1 MAPAN
6 GDDQEP
12 PRFRYDGDL
21 PRHILP
27 TSATMVGVCTTLV
40 GLVKLG
46 EIQHG
51 KSAVDEY
58 ASSTAVLFLISASLS
73 YLSIRS
79 SHKAKVR
86 SQKLEMA
93 ADLIFMIGLAA
104 ISLVGLLFAYELI

>member
-1 MAPAN
+1 VSKPP
-6 GDDQEP
+6 DDEEEP
-12 PRFRYDGDL
+12 QPPRYDGDL

-58 ASSTAVLFLISASLS
+58 ASCTAVLFLISASLS

-79 SHKAKVR
+79 PHSSAR
-86 SQKLEMA
+86 SRKLEMA

-104 ISLVGLLFAYELI
+104 ISLLSLLFAYELI